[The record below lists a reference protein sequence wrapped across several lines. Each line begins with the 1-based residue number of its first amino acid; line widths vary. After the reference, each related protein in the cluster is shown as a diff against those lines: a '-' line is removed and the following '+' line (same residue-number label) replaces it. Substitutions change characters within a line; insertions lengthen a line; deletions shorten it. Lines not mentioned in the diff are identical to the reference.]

1 MGKAVEEVALQKGH
15 EIVLKI
21 NSKNLEDFNAA
32 NLRKADVAVEFSNPE
47 NAIKNI
53 TTCLEAGIPTIT
65 GTTGWLDKWEE
76 VKKSVVANNG
86 SFLFASNFSI
96 GVNIFYELNQFLA
109 KLMSQHLE
117 YDVSIIETHH
127 TQKKDAPSG
136 TAISLAEQILSNN
149 RSKQKWINHTS
160 DNSKNLSIL
169 SERKDPTP
177 GTHEVIY
184 QSTIDDIEIKHTAH
198 NRLGFAKGAVLAA
211 EYIVDKKGIF
221 TMKDVLGL

>member
-96 GVNIFYELNQFLA
+96 GVNIFYELNQLLA

-136 TAISLAEQILSNN
+136 TAISLAEQILSKTQ
-149 RSKQKWINHTS
+149 SKEKWVNQAS
-160 DNSKNLSIL
+160 DDPKNLSIL